1 MNTDDSAL
9 KAITVEGVLP
19 KEAKKLAPAGF
30 LFLGVDITEYLGGE
44 NFQDAS
50 SVTFSQLKYSA
61 RNVNTNWT
69 INAISKANKSKKD
82 SFSGSII
89 HRLSSVFNTYLNA
102 YDRNIVLQKIRLKLV
117 SNRNVAKEVT
127 GHFHI

>member
-1 MNTDDSAL
+1 MDKKDRIISDAPESNAGDDFYVLWSIRNSLELLNTDDSAL

-19 KEAKKLAPAGF
+19 KETKKLDSTGF

-50 SVTFSQLKYSA
+50 SVTFSQLKYST

-69 INAISKANKSKKD
+69 INAISK
-82 SFSGSII
+82 
-89 HRLSSVFNTYLNA
+89 VCT
-102 YDRNIVLQKIRLKLV
+102 RN
-117 SNRNVAKEVT
+117 
-127 GHFHI
+127 